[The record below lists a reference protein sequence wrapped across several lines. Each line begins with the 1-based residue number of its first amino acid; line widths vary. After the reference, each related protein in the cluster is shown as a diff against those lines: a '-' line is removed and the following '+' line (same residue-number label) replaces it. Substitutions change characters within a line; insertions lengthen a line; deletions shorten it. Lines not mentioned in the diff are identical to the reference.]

1 MIHPDLPKKMEFLLI
16 VSDPG
21 IARFAYDSGVARLF
35 VDLEYIGKD
44 QRQKGLDTWKSKQ
57 SPADV
62 TRIREAVPDGHLLV
76 RVNPLYD
83 GTAAELDD
91 VIARGA
97 DSVMLPMFQGH
108 DDLARFLDLLDGR
121 VEAVPLIETV
131 AALKAAPEFSQRLP
145 LTRVHIGLNDL
156 HLDLKQDFM
165 FQPLAE
171 GMLDKA
177 AAAFRANGVRFGIG
191 GVARAGEGIVSP
203 EYLLGEHARLGSDA
217 AILSRTLHRGAPDV
231 ATVKAEM
238 DFPTEL
244 AKLQKIYARFR
255 EADAQ
260 TLEANRIATGARV
273 RDVVTLIRNKRST

>member
-1 MIHPDLPKKMEFLLI
+1 MIHPDLPGKMEFLLI
-16 VSDPG
+16 VSDPL
-21 IARFAYDSGVARLF
+21 IARFAHDSGVARLF
-35 VDLEYIGKD
+35 VDLEHIGKD

-62 TRIREAVPDGHLLV
+62 TRIRGAVPEGHLLV

-97 DSVMLPMFQGH
+97 DSVMLPMFQST
-108 DDLARFLDLLDGR
+108 DDLARFLDLLNGR
-121 VEAVPLIETV
+121 AEAVPLIETV
-131 AALKAAPEFSQRLP
+131 AALKAAPEFSQRLS

-171 GMLDKA
+171 GMLDEA
-177 AAAFRANGVRFGIG
+177 AAAFRANAVRFGIG
-191 GVARAGEGIVSP
+191 GVARAGEGIISP
-203 EYLLGEHARLGSDA
+203 EYLLGEHVRLGSDA

-231 ATVKAEM
+231 ATMKAEM
-238 DFPTEL
+238 DFPAEL
-244 AKLQKIYARFR
+244 AKLQAIYARFR
-255 EADAQ
+255 EVDAP
-260 TLEANRIATGARV
+260 TLEANRISTAERV
-273 RDVVTLIRNKRST
+273 RDVVTLIRNKRGS